1 MKPRII
7 KQPEITL
14 ISPEGRL
21 VRRSEYFECP
31 EVVIIGRNGVSF
43 DGWVFRTDGKI
54 VESDIAW
61 LAHQIALTHT
71 TQGAERAEVLGTAIE
86 RLISTPRA
94 TAPLPALYAHE
105 RNNLSVH
112 EGQNQL

>member
-1 MKPRII
+1 MKPRITHP
-7 KQPEITL
+7 KITL

-21 VRRSEYFECP
+21 VRTSEYFECP
-31 EVVIIGRNGVSF
+31 EVIIIGNNGVSF
-43 DGWVFRTDGKI
+43 DGWVFRTDTDI
-54 VESDIAW
+54 SESDIAW
-61 LAHQIALTHT
+61 LAHQIALIHT
-71 TQGAERAEVLGTAIE
+71 TQGADRAEVLGTALE